1 MPIERRGWNPIPSWE
16 VLRVLSAKRNY
27 NITHQ
32 EGDNK
37 IITDNKNFYN
47 KKNPNNKL
55 SNTTNTP
62 FVRRCIT
69 PLHIKTIPYNNV
81 LSSWKVQV
89 HYTTEMVVVS
99 FLAPSRMR
107 WSTKVHNSIIAMSAF
122 AVEWS
127 CSKASSRQ
135 GIDRGTCSSL
145 YHFSICR
152 KNDKSDRSLY

>member
-1 MPIERRGWNPIPSWE
+1 MRKYCERGAYIAVCQLKEEDGPLSPSWE

-32 EGDNK
+32 EGDNE
-37 IITDNKNFYN
+37 IIADNKNFYN
-47 KKNPNNKL
+47 KKNPNNKR

-69 PLHIKTIPYNNV
+69 PSPIKTIPYSNA
-81 LSSWKVQV
+81 LSSWKVQA
-89 HYTTEMVVVS
+89 HYTTAMVVVS

-107 WSTKVHNSIIAMSAF
+107 WITRGHNSIIATSAF

-127 CSKASSRQ
+127 IS
-135 GIDRGTCSSL
+135 T
-145 YHFSICR
+145 
-152 KNDKSDRSLY
+152 